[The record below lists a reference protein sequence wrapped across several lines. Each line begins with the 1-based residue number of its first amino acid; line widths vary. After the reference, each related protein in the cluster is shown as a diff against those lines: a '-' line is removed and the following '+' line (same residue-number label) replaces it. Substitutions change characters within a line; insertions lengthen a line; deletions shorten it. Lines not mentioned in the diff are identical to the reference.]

1 MEKQTTFPAFGVE
14 HFAAAAAAAGRA
26 LDLARGASAPSAG
39 PLAARELLYAEAA
52 AARFAPGSERQPSR
66 HAAERRYAE
75 LMRAAGAPCS
85 VTSGC
90 CLRQAAVASSMET
103 ADAAGRWCTRYGKI

>member
-14 HFAAAAAAAGRA
+14 HFAAAAAAADRA
-26 LDLARGASAPSAG
+26 LELARAASAASAG

-52 AARFAPGSERQPSR
+52 AARFAPGSERQPAR

-75 LMRAAGAPCS
+75 LMRAAGAPCFARPG
-85 VTSGC
+85 GC
-90 CLRQAAVASSMET
+90 LNRLQ
-103 ADAAGRWCTRYGKI
+103 